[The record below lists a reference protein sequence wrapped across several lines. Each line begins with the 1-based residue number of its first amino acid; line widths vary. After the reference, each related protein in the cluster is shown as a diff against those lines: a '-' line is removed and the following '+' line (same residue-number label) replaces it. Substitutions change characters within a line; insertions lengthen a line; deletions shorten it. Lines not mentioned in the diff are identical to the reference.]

1 MDLRAKATTASDAA
15 MSASDVENGEI
26 QLINCLKKFL
36 LETTKTS
43 RKEAFCWVYDSMGA
57 RTDEQ
62 DVRGKFTQRLL
73 RELVPSDEGFS
84 KALLLYFCEYGSAN
98 VFVELISPA
107 EWRKFF
113 LCEDKT
119 SSARKL
125 KSFFG
130 NFRID
135 GEHLKGAKAL
145 QQYALR
151 RRNELW
157 HHLRWQKNS
166 QSPVVC
172 ATKPGTF
179 CELDVE
185 KTLHG
190 PFGEDKNGFWSSDDF
205 VKCLRESAKETIVID
220 CAYFVNLLFAR
231 LRFSG
236 NNSDVVKLRRDLY
249 NFLMQR
255 RHVYNCQRLLPVIR
269 KENDVLKLANVLFHS
284 DWDDVED
291 LCLAIALTFRAR
303 VFANALSEDIVTK
316 LLSHDIAEINAPTK
330 LAKLCQYFVVRM
342 KLTRDVLDVEE
353 VMTASGIQFDRIDEE
368 KRERRKKRRKERR
381 EDERENEKYHWRLD
395 GDSMAIS
402 LKSDLVDRILERFI
416 LITSI

>member
-135 GEHLKGAKAL
+135 GEHLKV
-145 QQYALR
+145 R
-151 RRNELW
+151 RL
-157 HHLRWQKNS
+157 
-166 QSPVVC
+166 
-172 ATKPGTF
+172 
-179 CELDVE
+179 
-185 KTLHG
+185 
-190 PFGEDKNGFWSSDDF
+190 SS
-205 VKCLRESAKETIVID
+205 
-220 CAYFVNLLFAR
+220 N
-231 LRFSG
+231 
-236 NNSDVVKLRRDLY
+236 
-249 NFLMQR
+249 
-255 RHVYNCQRLLPVIR
+255 
-269 KENDVLKLANVLFHS
+269 
-284 DWDDVED
+284 
-291 LCLAIALTFRAR
+291 
-303 VFANALSEDIVTK
+303 
-316 LLSHDIAEINAPTK
+316 
-330 LAKLCQYFVVRM
+330 
-342 KLTRDVLDVEE
+342 TR
-353 VMTASGIQFDRIDEE
+353 
-368 KRERRKKRRKERR
+368 
-381 EDERENEKYHWRLD
+381 
-395 GDSMAIS
+395 
-402 LKSDLVDRILERFI
+402 
-416 LITSI
+416 